1 MTRIT
6 LEHARTIIAAALK
19 HARENELKPVGVVVL
34 DEGGH
39 VKAFER
45 EDGASFYR
53 FRVAHG
59 KAHGAVGLGL
69 GSRSLN
75 ARAEIQPY
83 FLAAVGALED
93 TAVVPVPGGVLIRDG
108 KGAIIGAVGISG
120 DVSDADE
127 AAAVAGIE
135 AAGFIADTGG

>member
-6 LEHARTIIAAALK
+6 LEHARTIIRAALK
-19 HARENELKPVGVVVL
+19 HARDNGLKPVGVVVL

-69 GSRSLN
+69 GSRALN
-75 ARAEIQPY
+75 ARAETQPY
-83 FLAAVGALED
+83 FLAAVGALQD

-108 KGAIIGAVGISG
+108 EGAIIGAVGISG

-127 AAAVAGIE
+127 AAAVAGIR
-135 AAGFIADTGG
+135 AAGFTPDTGG

>member
-1 MTRIT
+1 MTAIT
-6 LEHARTIIAAALK
+6 LESARMIIAAALR
-19 HARENELKPVGVVVL
+19 HAREHDLKPLGIIVL

-59 KAHGAVGLGL
+59 KAHGAVGFGL
-69 GSRSLN
+69 GSRALN
-75 ARAEIQPY
+75 ARAERQPY
-83 FLAAVGALED
+83 FHAAVGALQD
-93 TAVVPVPGGVLIRDG
+93 TAVVPVPGGVLIRGDDG
-108 KGAIIGAVGISG
+108 TILGAVGISG

-127 AAAVAGIE
+127 AAAVAGIK
-135 AAGFIADTGG
+135 AAGFTPDTGG